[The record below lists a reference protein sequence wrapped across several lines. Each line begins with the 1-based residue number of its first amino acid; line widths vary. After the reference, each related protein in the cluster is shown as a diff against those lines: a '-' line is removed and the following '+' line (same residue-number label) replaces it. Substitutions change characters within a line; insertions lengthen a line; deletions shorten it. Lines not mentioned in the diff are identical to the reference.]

1 VGREFA
7 ALTAVAKTAPARP
20 RPRCSPETRRSA
32 RVHLPVYRAPVVGPA
47 RLEPLPVHLPEGLV
61 RWINLSL
68 TFTLL
73 VICIFVAVDL
83 IKALVRIGRRQLA
96 K

>member
-1 VGREFA
+1 MPAAPCRRGRHAFHRSPGGKESLLFLPLFLLGLA
-7 ALTAVAKTAPARP
+7 FRQPFDTALAVHA
-20 RPRCSPETRRSA
+20 
-32 RVHLPVYRAPVVGPA
+32 
-47 RLEPLPVHLPEGLV
+47 PEGLV
-61 RWINLSL
+61 RWINLSF

-83 IKALVRIGRRQLA
+83 IKALVRIGRKQLA